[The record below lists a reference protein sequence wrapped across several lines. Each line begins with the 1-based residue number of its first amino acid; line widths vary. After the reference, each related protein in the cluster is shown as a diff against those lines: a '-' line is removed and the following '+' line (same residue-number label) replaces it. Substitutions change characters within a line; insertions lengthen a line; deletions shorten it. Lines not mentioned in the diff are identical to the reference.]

1 MKSEI
6 AQLCL
11 TLFDPVDCSPPG
23 SSVHGI
29 LQARILEWVVI
40 SFSKG
45 LSKYQRRA
53 SQLWTGPSPT
63 GGREAGR
70 RHPEPER
77 GNLSPRD
84 SILYQTASRLPVA
97 NQDFLGFWAVDICQ
111 EGHSQR
117 SAPQETHGTPET
129 GAPAAT
135 QDTELLGSGR

>member
-1 MKSEI
+1 M
-6 AQLCL
+6 
-11 TLFDPVDCSPPG
+11 DCSPPG

-77 GNLSPRD
+77 GKFGPRD
-84 SILYQTASRLPVA
+84 GIPYQNASRLPVA
-97 NQDFLGFWAVDICQ
+97 N
-111 EGHSQR
+111 
-117 SAPQETHGTPET
+117 
-129 GAPAAT
+129 
-135 QDTELLGSGR
+135 